1 MIVLPYACPDAGED
15 KDMQF
20 GSADRKDRLYEDFIA
35 ALDLLDA
42 EQREPDRWEEECLSY
57 ALGAMACGM
66 YLVAEVE
73 LAAFRRPLAER
84 SPEVIATL
92 AAKPARFTKAMLR
105 HGLDYVQQHYGQP
118 QAADLAIDIGTA
130 RHVEHQL
137 PILAEH
143 LGPALLVHIQGHDV
157 AAMV

>member
-1 MIVLPYACPDAGED
+1 MLHESI
-15 KDMQF
+15 
-20 GSADRKDRLYEDFIA
+20 DRKDRLQQTFTA

-42 EQREPDRWEEECLSY
+42 EHREPDRWEEECLSY

-84 SPEVIATL
+84 SPDVLAAL

-105 HGLDYVQQHYGQP
+105 HGLDYVQQRYGQ
-118 QAADLAIDIGTA
+118 ASAVDLD
-130 RHVEHQL
+130 V
-137 PILAEH
+137 P
-143 LGPALLVHIQGHDV
+143 PAL
-157 AAMV
+157 AAGQRAFQSSLAAPSL

>member
-1 MIVLPYACPDAGED
+1 
-15 KDMQF
+15 MQ
-20 GSADRKDRLYEDFIA
+20 GSSIERKDRLHENFIA

-73 LAAFRRPLAER
+73 LAAFRRPIGER
-84 SPEVIATL
+84 SPEVIAAL

-105 HGLDYVQQHYGQP
+105 HGLDYVQQRYAHP
-118 QAADLAIDIGTA
+118 QAVDL
-130 RHVEHQL
+130 EM
-137 PILAEH
+137 P
-143 LGPALLVHIQGHDV
+143 PALAAGRHDFQSLT
-157 AAMV
+157 APSR